1 MYLLHFF
8 VTVLCVS
15 VRKCVGYSKLLWPK
29 DTASRV
35 LAWARWQ
42 TSAMDEIPTRQ
53 CRAPDFSKWFVTD
66 FCWPHDE
73 ERAAQ
78 LGRNSDYLR
87 QRGVQVVADSVDVMN
102 IFPFLRNHEINANDV
117 ALVVIHGMCSR
128 VGTDDNAYRATQ
140 ALLRVP
146 PGDGPITCAFGALA
160 AALPQATVVVS
171 ATGSRKVQSVAQA
184 RVTQRMTRPVLCR
197 TIAFPASEGI
207 QYRPEANGPTPH
219 MLDDATPLALVA
231 VGSCFSS
238 EEDFFGRTEL
248 QMGPLVAHA
257 AATDRVILF
266 CGEFTCTHSVHMLTY
281 CQSHPVM
288 PRSLGRWLEAETMKW
303 NDEDRS
309 YSYEET
315 VAHAEQALRAKSEDT
330 TYVGMHAA
338 NLWVYKA
345 RGLQTTNMRAG
356 DAWFPTGDGLI

>member
-1 MYLLHFF
+1 M
-8 VTVLCVS
+8 
-15 VRKCVGYSKLLWPK
+15 
-29 DTASRV
+29 
-35 LAWARWQ
+35 
-42 TSAMDEIPTRQ
+42 
-53 CRAPDFSKWFVTD
+53 
-66 FCWPHDE
+66 
-73 ERAAQ
+73 AQ
-78 LGRNSDYLR
+78 R
-87 QRGVQVVADSVDVMN
+87 
-102 IFPFLRNHEINANDV
+102 H
-117 ALVVIHGMCSR
+117 
-128 VGTDDNAYRATQ
+128 T
-140 ALLRVP
+140 
-146 PGDGPITCAFGALA
+146 
-160 AALPQATVVVS
+160 
-171 ATGSRKVQSVAQA
+171 
-184 RVTQRMTRPVLCR
+184 
-197 TIAFPASEGI
+197 
-207 QYRPEANGPTPH
+207 
-219 MLDDATPLALVA
+219 LDDATPLALVA

-281 CQSHPVM
+281 CQSHLVM